1 MLFQMIWNRCPAYKK
16 HGNKSNNTLQIMM
29 LCSSLVRKFGGARIT
44 QFGCLVKVGVG
55 KTCAMVG
62 RMWCS
67 EVEKESRDDMF
78 LPLFAEKRF

>member
-1 MLFQMIWNRCPAYKK
+1 
-16 HGNKSNNTLQIMM
+16 MM
-29 LCSSLVRKFGGARIT
+29 LYSSFVCEFGGARIT

>member
-1 MLFQMIWNRCPAYKK
+1 
-16 HGNKSNNTLQIMM
+16 MM
-29 LCSSLVRKFGGARIT
+29 LYSSLVCEFGGVKIAQLCR
-44 QFGCLVKVGVG
+44 LVKAGVG

-78 LPLFAEKRF
+78 LPLFA